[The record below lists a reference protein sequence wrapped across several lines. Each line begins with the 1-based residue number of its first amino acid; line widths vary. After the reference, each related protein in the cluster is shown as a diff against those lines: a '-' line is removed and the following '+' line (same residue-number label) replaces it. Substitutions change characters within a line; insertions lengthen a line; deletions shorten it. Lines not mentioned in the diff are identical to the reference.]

1 MAKDEL
7 KKLPL
12 HKTHLEHGAKM
23 AEFAGYLMPM
33 HYEVGILKEHQRVR
47 EHVGLFDISHM
58 GELHIT
64 GADAKRFLQYIMTN
78 DLDLLSN
85 GKGQYSC
92 ICYENG
98 TVVDDCIYYQ
108 YNEQDYRLIVNA
120 STKSKDIDWL
130 KSHLEGYN
138 ISIEDVSA
146 TRGRFALQGPDAE
159 KVLDPLVE
167 AKLIDLQRFNFTDTH
182 LDDIPI
188 FIARTGYTGEDGFE
202 LSFPIEGSQ
211 DVFDLIIDE
220 GANCDITLVGLGA
233 RDTLRLEASYS
244 LYGHELSNEITP
256 LEASIGFVV
265 KTSKE
270 ENYIGKDALTKQRK
284 EGLKRKVVGVK
295 LKQRGIMR
303 ENCEVYNE
311 DGGKHIGYI
320 TSGTYSPTFK
330 ESIALALLSIDYTDI
345 GTNLLIKVRNRT
357 LKATVVRTPFYT
369 YKGGK

>member
-1 MAKDEL
+1 M
-7 KKLPL
+7 
-12 HKTHLEHGAKM
+12 
-23 AEFAGYLMPM
+23 Y
-33 HYEVGILKEHQRVR
+33 
-47 EHVGLFDISHM
+47 
-58 GELHIT
+58 
-64 GADAKRFLQYIMTN
+64 
-78 DLDLLSN
+78 
-85 GKGQYSC
+85 
-92 ICYENG
+92 
-98 TVVDDCIYYQ
+98 
-108 YNEQDYRLIVNA
+108 
-120 STKSKDIDWL
+120 WL
-130 KSHLEGYN
+130 KSHLEADN

-146 TRGRFALQGPDAE
+146 TRRRFALQGPDAE